1 MKVRLVESEM
11 QYSSWLVDKLVQA
24 GFRMEV
30 SHAAEIA
37 RGQAAPG
44 HVCATIFD
52 MASAGPPPSMLVRRL
67 RDHGEPSPIMVISEA
82 DSWRERVHSLD
93 AGADD
98 FIVKPVRSEEICA
111 RLRALVRR
119 TAGQTSDRL
128 SSDGLEF
135 SLRQNTAT
143 LHGEP
148 LDLTHNELR
157 LLRHMLLWPDR
168 THTAEEIGLI
178 VQQANCANST
188 NAVEVL
194 VARLRKKIGHDRIR
208 TIRRVGYRL
217 ERSGEGEQEEC
228 RSLRLA

>member
-1 MKVRLVESEM
+1 MKVRLVESEN

-30 SHAAEIA
+30 SHAADIA
-37 RGQAAPG
+37 RGQTAPG
-44 HVCATIFD
+44 HVSATIFD
-52 MASAGPPPSMLVRRL
+52 MRSAGPPPSMLVRRL
-67 RDHGEPSPIMVISEA
+67 RDRGEPSPIMVISEA
-82 DSWRERVHSLD
+82 DSWRERVDSLD

-98 FIVKPVRSEEICA
+98 FIVKPVRSEEVCA

-135 SLRQNTAT
+135 SLRQNIAT

-157 LLRHMLLWPDR
+157 LLRHLLLWPDR
-168 THTAEEIGLI
+168 THSAEEIGAILH
-178 VQQANCANST
+178 QTHRANSI
-188 NAVEVL
+188 NAVEVM
-194 VARLRKKIGHDRIR
+194 VARLRKKIGHERIR

-217 ERSGEGEQEEC
+217 ERLGEGDQEHREIA
-228 RSLRLA
+228 RRA